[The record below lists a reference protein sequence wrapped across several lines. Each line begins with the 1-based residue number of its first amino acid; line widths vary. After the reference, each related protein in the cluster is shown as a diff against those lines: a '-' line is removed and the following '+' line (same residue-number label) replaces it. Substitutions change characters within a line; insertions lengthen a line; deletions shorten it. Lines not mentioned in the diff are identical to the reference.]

1 MFAPKFFLAK
11 CALASMQNWE
21 SFVKNA
27 TVNKFLNVIRHL
39 QLEVGLQ
46 HVRHCGAA
54 VIDNHDTADSARPRN
69 QPVCPDTFM
78 VTVSLNHDAY
88 SNDVI
93 TSN

>member
-69 QPVCPDTFM
+69 QPALPGYVHGHGEFE
-78 VTVSLNHDAY
+78 SRRLFQ
-88 SNDVI
+88 
-93 TSN
+93 